1 MVQWQKREIEN
12 YLCFPS
18 VLEEYAARLAAERSY
33 GPLFESVEAIRFREV
48 MRRCVEER
56 VPPVAL
62 RNSADRW
69 WQTVQTSD
77 DFLDPVFESF
87 FAALELPNLMRKS
100 DYHRLADL
108 VPQQLIDPEVSLGL
122 DQVVA
127 VASSARPAGGEPTG

>member
-1 MVQWQKREIEN
+1 VK
-12 YLCFPS
+12 
-18 VLEEYAARLAAERSY
+18 A
-33 GPLFESVEAIRFREV
+33 
-48 MRRCVEER
+48 
-56 VPPVAL
+56 
-62 RNSADRW
+62 
-69 WQTVQTSD
+69 SD

-108 VPQQLIDPEVSLGL
+108 VPEELIDPEVSLVL